1 MQDMGEAAIKIVAM
15 PSDTNPEGNIFGGW
29 ILSQID
35 IAGSIVARTL
45 SPERVVTIS
54 MKEVIFKEPVFVGDL
69 VTCYAKIIRVG
80 NTSIG
85 VLVDVVAQ
93 RYNKD
98 TNSHILKHVTTAE
111 VTYVAVDMLGNK
123 KVIDENVKMAYGF

>member
-1 MQDMGEAAIKIVAM
+1 MQDTREAVIKIVAM

-35 IAGSIVARTL
+35 LAGMIEARKL

-54 MKEVIFKEPVFVGDL
+54 IKEVVFKEPVFVGDL
-69 VTCYAKIIRVG
+69 ISCYADIISVG
-80 NTSIG
+80 NTSITVKVEVMAG
-85 VLVDVVAQ
+85 
-93 RYNKD
+93 RYDKES
-98 TNSHILKHVTTAE
+98 NSRISKHVTTAE

-123 KVIDENVKMAYGF
+123 KVIDNNIKMAFGF